1 MKEVDGTT
9 DKDKRLLQ
17 LYRIKGQ
24 NCRRRGGCNFG
35 IGEEVDATR
44 VGHPFFSKER
54 SVLVCSL

>member
-35 IGEEVDATR
+35 IGEEKDATK
-44 VGHPFFSKER
+44 G
-54 SVLVCSL
+54 